1 MPYTQEELQK
11 LEFYQN
17 LIDEDEQRYLSNKA
31 ILEADF
37 LVSGSADD
45 GSQTVRDDHGN
56 ILVFESPYT
65 GQLAT
70 PDHSNKIVA
79 DMNSEHLKNDMSI
92 DEIIS
97 RKFREL

>member
-1 MPYTQEELQK
+1 MPYTKEELEQ

-17 LIDEDEQRYLSNKA
+17 LIDEDEQRYLQNKA
-31 ILEADF
+31 QLEADF
-37 LVSGSADD
+37 LASGSADD
-45 GSQTVRDDHGN
+45 GSQTVRDEQGN

-79 DMNSEHLKNDMSI
+79 DMNSEHLKNDISI
-92 DEIIS
+92 NELIN
-97 RKFREL
+97 REFREL

>member
-1 MPYTQEELQK
+1 MPYTKEELDN

-17 LIDEDEQRYLSNKA
+17 LIDEDEQRYLSNRA
-31 ILEADF
+31 SLEADF
-37 LVSGSADD
+37 LISGSADD
-45 GSQTVRDDHGN
+45 GSQTVRDDKGN

-79 DMNSEHLKNDMSI
+79 DMNSEHLKNDTSI
-92 DEIIS
+92 DDIIS